1 MDLFEPVVRACR
13 DYGVVSKA
21 FREVGSGRGGG
32 GGEGSV
38 SYQAAAEDKLSLV
51 HFYLVLAILA
61 AGCLAGSA
69 ALAAE
74 KAFGEACCGRRARR
88 SLHLVV

>member
-13 DYGVVSKA
+13 DYGVVGKA

-32 GGEGSV
+32 SGGA
-38 SYQAAAEDKLSLV
+38 SYQGAAEDKLSLV
-51 HFYLVLAILA
+51 HFYLVLALLA
-61 AGCLAGSA
+61 AGCLAGA
-69 ALAAE
+69 AGLAAE
-74 KAFGEACCGRRARR
+74 AFGKACCGRRSRR

>member
-32 GGEGSV
+32 SGGA

-51 HFYLVLAILA
+51 HFYLVLAMLA
-61 AGCLAGSA
+61 AGCLAGA
-69 ALAAE
+69 GALAAE
-74 KAFGEACCGRRARR
+74 AFGEAFCGRRARR

>member
-32 GGEGSV
+32 SGGA
-38 SYQAAAEDKLSLV
+38 SYQAAEEDKLSLV
-51 HFYLVLAILA
+51 HFYLVLAMLA
-61 AGCLAGSA
+61 AGCLAGA
-69 ALAAE
+69 GALAAE
-74 KAFGEACCGRRARR
+74 AVGEAFCGRRARR
-88 SLHLVV
+88 SLHFVV

>member
-32 GGEGSV
+32 SGGA

-51 HFYLVLAILA
+51 HFYLVLAMLA
-61 AGCLAGSA
+61 AGCLAGAA

-74 KAFGEACCGRRARR
+74 ALGEACCGRRARR